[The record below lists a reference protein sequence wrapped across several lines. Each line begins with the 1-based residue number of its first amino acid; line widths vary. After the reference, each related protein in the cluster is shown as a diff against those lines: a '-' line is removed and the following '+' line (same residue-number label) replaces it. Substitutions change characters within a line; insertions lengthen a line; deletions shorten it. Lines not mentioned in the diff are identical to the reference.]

1 MQSIM
6 RATLWAVASAAAFA
20 ASSAAAKFLGQKL
33 PTAELGFF
41 RALVGVVVTVG
52 AWQLVRRIGS
62 PQDRWGHV
70 LRCVL
75 GIVALYSFL
84 YAVTTIPI
92 GLATLLLFTRV
103 LLLPIT
109 ARAMLGERS
118 STGTWV
124 AIAVGF
130 LGTVVALWPSLALPE
145 LRWGILAG
153 VVAAL
158 ASAGSQTAVRRLT
171 ATNHPAMIV
180 LIYTAAT
187 VAATLPLAVP
197 VWVSPPAVDWPVI
210 VALGLFALVAQYT
223 AAKAYANATVGA
235 IAPLDFLSVPAA
247 AILGFALFAEVP
259 HVYMIAGSLTILIAA
274 FMVTKGKSNT

>member
-1 MQSIM
+1 MQSII
-6 RATLWAVASAAAFA
+6 RAALWAVASAAAFA

-41 RALVGVVVTVG
+41 RALVGVVVTFG
-52 AWQLVRRIGS
+52 AWRLIRQIGS

-70 LRCVL
+70 LRCLL

-84 YAVTTIPI
+84 YAVSTIPI
-92 GLATLLLFTRV
+92 GLASLLLFTRV
-103 LLLPIT
+103 LLLPLT
-109 ARAMLGERS
+109 AQVMLGERP
-118 STGTWV
+118 GTDTW
-124 AIAVGF
+124 IAVGIGF
-130 LGTVVALWPSLALPE
+130 LGTAIALWPSLALPE
-145 LRWGILAG
+145 MRWGILAG
-153 VVAAL
+153 IVAAV

-171 ATNHPAMIV
+171 ASNHPTMIV

-197 VWVSPPAVDWPVI
+197 VWVSPPATDWPII

-247 AILGFALFAEVP
+247 AILGFALFGEVP

-274 FMVTKGKSNT
+274 FIVTRGNSNT